1 MASLADVF
9 KIESDRQEPE
19 KWNKIHLFKIGD
31 FWRSYEW
38 SAWLIAVITYNDKVR
53 MATRDRRP
61 LQVTRMERK
70 DVEGTYCFVG
80 FPLKS
85 IEKYIPTRDI
95 FESAD
100 ENDKHVIVTITLPQ
114 PADGSEVSY
123 ERLAEAFNKWKEGI
137 EIKPKKEKKE
147 KPVPAAQPTTQKS
160 GGILSQIMAYPLSER
175 TAMENIQFIQTLK
188 NQISAIL

>member
-9 KIESDRQEPE
+9 QIENDRLKPE
-19 KWNKIHLFKIGD
+19 KWNKIHLFKMGD

-61 LQVTRMERK
+61 LQVTRMERT

-85 IEKYIPTRDI
+85 IEKYIPTRDS

-100 ENDKHVIVTITLPQ
+100 ENDKHVVVTITLPQ

-137 EIKPKKEKKE
+137 EIKQKKEKKE
-147 KPVPAAQPTTQKS
+147 KPVPVAQPTTQTS
-160 GGILSQIMAYPLSER
+160 GGILSLIMAYPLSER

>member
-1 MASLADVF
+1 MASLAEVF
-9 KIESDRQEPE
+9 NIESDRQEAE
-19 KWNKIHLFKIGD
+19 KWNKIHLFKMGD

-61 LQVTRMERK
+61 IQVTRMART

-85 IEKYIPTRDI
+85 LEKYIPTRDN
-95 FESAD
+95 FEGAD
-100 ENDKHVIVTITLPQ
+100 ENDKHVVVTITLPQ
-114 PADGSEVSY
+114 PADGSEISH

-137 EIKPKKEKKE
+137 EIRQKKEKKE
-147 KPVPAAQPTTQKS
+147 KPALAAQQATSNS

-175 TAMENIQFIQTLK
+175 TTMENIQFIQSLK
-188 NQISAIL
+188 QQISAIL

>member
-9 KIESDRQEPE
+9 QIENDRLKPE

-61 LQVTRMERK
+61 LQVTRMERT
-70 DVEGTYCFVG
+70 DVAGTYCFVG

-85 IEKYIPTRDI
+85 VEKYIPTRDS

-100 ENDKHVIVTITLPQ
+100 ENDKHVVVTITLPQ
-114 PADGSEVSY
+114 TADGSEVSY
-123 ERLAEAFNKWKEGI
+123 ERLSEAFNKWKEGI
-137 EIKPKKEKKE
+137 EIKQKKEKKE
-147 KPVPAAQPTTQKS
+147 KPTVAAQPTTQTS

>member
-9 KIESDRQEPE
+9 QIENDRLKPE
-19 KWNKIHLFKIGD
+19 KWNKIHLFKMGD
-31 FWRSYEW
+31 FWRAYEW

-61 LQVTRMERK
+61 LQVTRMERT

-85 IEKYIPTRDI
+85 IEKYIPTRDS
-95 FESAD
+95 FESSD
-100 ENDKHVIVTITLPQ
+100 ENDKHVVVTITLPQ

-123 ERLAEAFNKWKEGI
+123 ERLSEAFNKWKEGI
-137 EIKPKKEKKE
+137 EIKQKKEKKE
-147 KPVPAAQPTTQKS
+147 KQVPAAQPTTQTS

-175 TAMENIQFIQTLK
+175 TAMENIQFIQSLK
-188 NQISAIL
+188 QQISAIL

>member
-9 KIESDRQEPE
+9 KIESDRKEPE
-19 KWNKIHLFKIGD
+19 KWNKIHLFKMGD

-61 LQVTRMERK
+61 LQVTRMERT

-85 IEKYIPTRDI
+85 IEKYIPTRDS

-100 ENDKHVIVTITLPQ
+100 ENDKHVVVTINLPQ

-137 EIKPKKEKKE
+137 EIKQKKEKKE
-147 KPVPAAQPTTQKS
+147 KPVPAAQPTTQTS